1 MDLTRFENKTEY
13 SKLLFCHFLQ
23 KKVKYVKPNESFWKI
38 NPPKRNVG
46 GKNEQKRKFL
56 RRVKTEKPTG

>member
-1 MDLTRFENKTEY
+1 MLNLTKAFGKSIHRREM
-13 SKLLFCHFLQ
+13 
-23 KKVKYVKPNESFWKI
+23 W
-38 NPPKRNVG
+38 G